1 MKQSFSAQEVQR
13 WIAATRMEI
22 AAGPSDYTDPT
33 RTWTTA
39 QVVDAWSKSA
49 SNVLDMLEE
58 FMRNA
63 HPQ

>member
-1 MKQSFSAQEVQR
+1 M
-13 WIAATRMEI
+13 
-22 AAGPSDYTDPT
+22 
-33 RTWTTA
+33 WTTA

-49 SNVLDMLEE
+49 SNVIDMLEE